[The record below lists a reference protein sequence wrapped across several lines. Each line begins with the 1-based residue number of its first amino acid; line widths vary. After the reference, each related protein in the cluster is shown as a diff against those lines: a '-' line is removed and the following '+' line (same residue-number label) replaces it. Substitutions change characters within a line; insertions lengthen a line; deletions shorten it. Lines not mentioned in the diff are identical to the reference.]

1 MLLTQRSRV
10 LISSL
15 PIFQMIFPAYCS
27 EKPLKLKTRHSNKKS
42 LSIPCPLQYNEPP
55 TQPRRLTYKS
65 SSVHRIDSPRWQH
78 SFLKN
83 WIRNEMKFLIESI
96 SSKQKDA
103 KRQKKIFLAVPIDE
117 QVCYSTES
125 SPPGTKKNR
134 NWFRFFCFSVSA
146 EKSREIYPPG
156 ILGHKSKLI
165 TAVKKSFP
173 VKPKFPDPS
182 SLFIRSFSRVALQ
195 SMQRTFSPK
204 VKHP

>member
-1 MLLTQRSRV
+1 MQWATYTHARG
-10 LISSL
+10 
-15 PIFQMIFPAYCS
+15 
-27 EKPLKLKTRHSNKKS
+27 
-42 LSIPCPLQYNEPP
+42 
-55 TQPRRLTYKS
+55 LTYKS

-78 SFLKN
+78 SFFKELDQKWN
-83 WIRNEMKFLIESI
+83 EIFDWIDFIKTKGCRTTKKDFFGGSHRWTSLLLNRVITARN
-96 SSKQKDA
+96 
-103 KRQKKIFLAVPIDE
+103 
-117 QVCYSTES
+117 
-125 SPPGTKKNR
+125 KKNR

-204 VKHP
+204 VKHPCLS